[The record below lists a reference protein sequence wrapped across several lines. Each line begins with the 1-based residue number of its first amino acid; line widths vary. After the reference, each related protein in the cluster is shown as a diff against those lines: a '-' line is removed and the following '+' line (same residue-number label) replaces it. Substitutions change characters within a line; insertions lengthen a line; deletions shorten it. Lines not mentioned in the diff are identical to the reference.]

1 MKKII
6 SGYCISGLGKVVIT
20 IFMAILLCSSA
31 FAAEPWDG
39 TVGTLPEPVENVYT
53 ITRPE
58 QLAAVA
64 QVMDKLTN
72 LLASYDTS
80 SSSPPSEEYITLNN
94 QYEQFRGKTF
104 VLANDIDLNN
114 CEWTPI
120 GTMWY
125 PFPGTFD
132 GQGHSVTG
140 LNISKISLK
149 DNPSFNMFVLGLFG
163 AVSGGD
169 IKNVAVS
176 GEVGVNIVDSSV
188 TYLHMAGVAAN
199 VTDGDVIASVS
210 NVNILLG
217 AYGAYEDATYSDF
230 AVGGVSAS
238 VDKENGTIFKCV
250 NNGDITCT
258 SEYEFIAVGGVVA
271 TTKGNMDSC
280 ENTGNLK
287 ISIPNHDD
295 GSVYDGLVGGIV
307 ASAIDNAISRCVN
320 YGNIEFDIASSYIG
334 GVAGYFGNSMLIGCE
349 NYGDITETGSSATV
363 EGNYVGGIAGISSY
377 WDKSGP
383 NWVDWNDINVINACI
398 NEGNITV
405 SAGQMVGGITSSLN
419 GRLEGSVIQNCVNSG
434 NVSNTYKNGYSYV
447 GGIAGY
453 SSEPIINCINL
464 GDVYGNY
471 YVAGIVGAI
480 LDTEVS
486 VSNCTAICDVV
497 AANNQYTWTGGI
509 VATTF
514 GSENA
519 LVKNSVY
526 CGQLV
531 GEIRG
536 AIVGEGVYYSK
547 YSNDSLT
554 ISDCAWVMTIG
565 SSMEAYGENPDASEE
580 NITKVV
586 NSAQVDKL
594 ENAPYV
600 SVYIKGY
607 SHMFNVGD
615 KNMFEAV
622 IYPYNGGAFEYEWT
636 TADSSIFNMS
646 NNGYKSNLDAL
657 SVGNTSFTLAF
668 GRSGA
673 EKTVLNFPITVSNWD
688 NGSVIEPTPID
699 PTPAPEPEQ
708 PSTGGSDGGGGGCNA
723 GFGFGGL
730 LALAGLAAILRKNG
744 RR

>member
-1 MKKII
+1 MKQLI
-6 SGYCISGLGKVVIT
+6 SSRNVSIVGKLCAVMLFV
-20 IFMAILLCSSA
+20 MLLCSSA
-31 FAAEPWDG
+31 WALSEPWDG
-39 TVGTLPEPVENVYT
+39 TLGTLPTPEGNVYT
-53 ITRPE
+53 ITTPG

-64 QVMDKLTN
+64 QVMDRLTD
-72 LLASYDTS
+72 LTESLASS
-80 SSSPPSEEYITLNN
+80 SGGSAPSEELMRLNA

-104 VLANDIDLNN
+104 VLADDIDLNN

-176 GEVGVNIVDSSV
+176 GKIGVNIVDSSV

-199 VTDGDVIASVS
+199 VTDGDVIGSVS
-210 NVNILLG
+210 NVNILF
-217 AYGAYEDATYSDF
+217 GAYEDATYSDF

-250 NNGDITCT
+250 NNGNITCT

-320 YGNIEFDIASSYIG
+320 RGNIEFDIASSYIG
-334 GVAGYFGNSMLIGCE
+334 GIAGYFGNSMLIGCE
-349 NYGDITETGSSATV
+349 NYGDITETAGSATF
-363 EGNYVGGIAGISSY
+363 EGNYVGGIAGTSTY
-377 WDKSGP
+377 WDKGSV
-383 NWVDWNDINVINACI
+383 NWVDWNDINVINACV
-398 NEGNITV
+398 NEGDITV

-419 GRLEGSVIQNCVNSG
+419 GRLEGSIIQNCVNSG

-453 SSEPIINCINL
+453 SSEPVINCINL

-480 LDTEVS
+480 SDTEVS

-497 AANNQYTWTGGI
+497 ATNNQYTWAGGI
-509 VATTF
+509 VATTI

-519 LVKNSVY
+519 FVKNSVY

-554 ISDCAWVMTIG
+554 ISDCAWVMTVG

-646 NNGYKSNLDAL
+646 NNGYKSNLDAH

-699 PTPAPEPEQ
+699 PTPTPEPEQ
-708 PSTGGSDGGGGGCNA
+708 PSTGGSGGGGGGGCNA

-730 LALAGLAAILRKNG
+730 LALAGLAMILRKSSK
-744 RR
+744 R